1 MAHGDFSCNKNHFLP
16 IKKKPPRATLVKGT
30 THSTILHKEKRA
42 MFNAIKKFFSGLSG
56 DSTRP
61 ISPIDEIEEEE
72 ITLKNGDAMWHI
84 EAARR
89 AKCNGDFLGA
99 RMGYLKC
106 VETLKQARA
115 NDDLEKATVEYDS
128 FVRSDP
134 FFKKIVSLLLP
145 IIESNPGILQSE
157 ITKKA
162 QSMDWA
168 ELYRDKRPL
177 AKEDLYYALYFADKF
192 GKIIRTKRGRSYEL
206 RIPD

>member
-1 MAHGDFSCNKNHFLP
+1 
-16 IKKKPPRATLVKGT
+16 
-30 THSTILHKEKRA
+30 

-56 DSTRP
+56 DSTKS
-61 ISPIDEIEEEE
+61 ISPIDEIDEEEV
-72 ITLKNGDAMWHI
+72 TLGNGDAMWHL

-89 AKCNGDFLGA
+89 AKHNGDFLGA

-115 NDDLEKATVEYDS
+115 NDDLEKATMEYDS

-157 ITKKA
+157 ITKRA

-168 ELYRDKRPL
+168 ELYSDKRPL

-192 GKIIRTKRGRSYEL
+192 GQITRTKRGRSYEL
-206 RIPD
+206 RISH